1 MRKGSVSRNLG
12 QFAVMSL
19 ALMSILQ
26 GSWSFFGNGIRPLA
40 GPHQVWTKSDND
52 IMYLSNG
59 FLYGDA
65 FIRMIEK
72 FNSCTQSTDTLGTY
86 LPYKFPLSQLFG
98 SSYDR
103 KVQMMNFPVG
113 AIINLD
119 YLVANN
125 LSALMVDEVIKPS
138 VVFDFTGIWTQSY
151 GPYILIIPAE
161 KLDCH

>member
-1 MRKGSVSRNLG
+1 
-12 QFAVMSL
+12 
-19 ALMSILQ
+19 
-26 GSWSFFGNGIRPLA
+26 
-40 GPHQVWTKSDND
+40 
-52 IMYLSNG
+52 
-59 FLYGDA
+59 
-65 FIRMIEK
+65 
-72 FNSCTQSTDTLGTY
+72 
-86 LPYKFPLSQLFG
+86 
-98 SSYDR
+98 
-103 KVQMMNFPVG
+103 MMNFPVG

>member
-1 MRKGSVSRNLG
+1 
-12 QFAVMSL
+12 MSL

-65 FIRMIEK
+65 SIRMIEK